1 MAEKLAI
8 ALGRRRA
15 GLWARDPEGPRG
27 YIAGEPDP
35 DGAAGDGIVTVNGVP
50 ARLWVEV
57 WHQLRPGITPTTL
70 VATVFSAPD
79 GSYHVPD
86 LPADEYYRVV
96 AIDHTG
102 TWESQIVE
110 GRQPYVPEA

>member
-1 MAEKLAI
+1 MASKVAVILVK
-8 ALGRRRA
+8 RRA
-15 GLWARDPEGPRG
+15 APWARSPDGPRG

-35 DGAAGDGIVTVNGVP
+35 EGAAGDGIVTVNGVP

-57 WHQLRPGITPTTL
+57 WHQVRAGITPTTL
-70 VATVFSAPD
+70 VATVFSAAD

-86 LPADEYYRVV
+86 LPAGEFYRVV
-96 AIDHTG
+96 AIDHTN

>member
-1 MAEKLAI
+1 MILFGTLITRREAPW
-8 ALGRRRA
+8 ALYPSA
-15 GLWARDPEGPRG
+15 PRG

-35 DGAAGDGIVTVNGVP
+35 EGAAGDGIVTVNGVP
-50 ARLWVEV
+50 ASLWVEV
-57 WHQLRPGITPTTL
+57 WHQVGPSVTPTTL

-86 LPADEYYRVV
+86 LPALDYYRVV

>member
-1 MAEKLAI
+1 MILPAVTRRVAAW
-8 ALGRRRA
+8 ALHPDA
-15 GLWARDPEGPRG
+15 PRG

-35 DGAAGDGIVTVNGVP
+35 EGAAGDGIVTVNGVP
-50 ARLWVEV
+50 ASRWVEV
-57 WHQLRPGITPTTL
+57 WHQVGPNTTPTTL

-79 GSYHVPD
+79 GSYRVPD
-86 LPADEYYRVV
+86 LPASDYYRVV
-96 AIDHTG
+96 AIDYTG